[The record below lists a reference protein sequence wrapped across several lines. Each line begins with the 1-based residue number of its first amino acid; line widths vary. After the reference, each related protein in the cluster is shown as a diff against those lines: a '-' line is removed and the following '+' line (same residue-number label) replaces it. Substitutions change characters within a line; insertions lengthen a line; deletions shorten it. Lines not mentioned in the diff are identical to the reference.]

1 MTCVHECDVCDP
13 RVVVVVVQE
22 EEEEETEEKAQTSLP
37 VIVFKPFSVDRVPY
51 PVLSVVAFVF
61 AVFKCFLPRAMRV
74 TPTA

>member
-1 MTCVHECDVCDP
+1 MCDP
-13 RVVVVVVQE
+13 RVVVVVQE

-61 AVFKCFLPRAMRV
+61 AVFKCFAPRMRV